1 VPGGVLGSALLTASK
16 DSQMAVPL
24 MPPGVSLLENMATAK
39 CKGTHLQPGS
49 AFAYSWFYSQVRA
62 AGPWNYKKRGRQYEA
77 FGNFNYGATGTV
89 LGIPEHVLLRAAGVA
104 QTFAKTTK
112 PEFGSWWG
120 ADPFGD
126 DPRDQYWIRRGIE
139 YAISQ
144 GY

>member
-1 VPGGVLGSALLTASK
+1 MASFCTPHCQQGFANGRTVNTAGCFTSRK
-16 DSQMAVPL
+16 YGDSQVQRHS
-24 MPPGVSLLENMATAK
+24 SL
-39 CKGTHLQPGS
+39 
-49 AFAYSWFYSQVRA
+49 V
-62 AGPWNYKKRGRQYEA
+62 
-77 FGNFNYGATGTV
+77 FNYGATGTV

-120 ADPFGD
+120 GDPFGD

>member
-1 VPGGVLGSALLTASK
+1 M
-16 DSQMAVPL
+16 MARGTVKSFNL
-24 MPPGVSLLENMATAK
+24 V
-39 CKGTHLQPGS
+39 KGYGFITQDQDGPDVFVHL
-49 AFAYSWFYSQVRA
+49 SQVRA
-62 AGPWNYKKRGRQYEA
+62 AGPWNYKKQGRQYEA